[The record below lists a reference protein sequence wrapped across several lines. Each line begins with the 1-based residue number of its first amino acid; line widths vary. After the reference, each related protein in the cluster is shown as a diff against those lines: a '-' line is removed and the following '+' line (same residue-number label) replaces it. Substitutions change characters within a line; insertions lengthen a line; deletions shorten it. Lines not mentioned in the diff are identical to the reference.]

1 MFKKLIRYL
10 SFTAMGATGLAAVS
24 LGLFTPLVMGGD
36 GMANGA
42 GGDRYALIDV
52 LLPVIGKADA
62 QGFNI
67 PNNSRVIGKL
77 LAGPQGTGPTI
88 NSGTISPGSSSSFG
102 QFTAGGATAV
112 LTFSSAFTN
121 APWCLIV
128 DATTSST
135 GLKYTIS
142 TTAVTITG
150 GLTTNDKVNFMCIG
164 S

>member
-1 MFKKLIRYL
+1 MLKKVIRYL
-10 SFTAMGATGLAAVS
+10 SFSAMGVVALATAG
-24 LGLFTPLVMGGD
+24 LGLFTPMVMGGD

-52 LLPVIGKADA
+52 LLPIIGTADA
-62 QGFNI
+62 QSFNI

-77 LAGPQGTGPTI
+77 LAGPQGSGPTV

-121 APWCLIV
+121 APWCLVV

-142 TTAVTITG
+142 TTALTISA

-164 S
+164 G